1 MTGTLVNAGAIVVG
15 GFTGV
20 LLKRGLSE
28 ETGRTCNQMFGLATA
43 VVGLNGL
50 LSNMMEVGADGRL
63 SASGEL
69 LLFLS
74 LVIGGVVGEA
84 LRLEDRIN
92 RGGRRIEARLGSEG
106 FAAGFINASL
116 IFCVGAMAIMGA
128 INDGLTGDSSV
139 LFVKSALDG
148 VFAVVLGS
156 TLGIGVVFSAVP
168 VFLYQGAITL
178 LAGALAPYCTDAML
192 RSLCT
197 VGYALVICICLN
209 FLLVNRIKTANL
221 LPSLLVPIVY
231 QLAVQYWI

>member
-15 GFTGV
+15 GFAGV

-84 LRLEDRIN
+84 LRLEERIN
-92 RGGRRIEARLGSEG
+92 RGGKRIEARLGSEG

-168 VFLYQGAITL
+168 V
-178 LAGALAPYCTDAML
+178 
-192 RSLCT
+192 
-197 VGYALVICICLN
+197 
-209 FLLVNRIKTANL
+209 
-221 LPSLLVPIVY
+221 LP
-231 QLAVQYWI
+231 AAW

>member
-15 GFTGV
+15 GFAGV

-84 LRLEDRIN
+84 LHLEERIN
-92 RGGRRIEARLGSEG
+92 RGGKRIEARLGSEG

-148 VFAVVLGS
+148 VF
-156 TLGIGVVFSAVP
+156 SAVP

-197 VGYALVICICLN
+197 VGYALVICIGLN